1 MQARGGQDFVQF
13 ASADYCVYFRDI
25 FLDLVTE
32 ALYQASGYDEP
43 FGFASSF
50 LAGHFQNFVYRF
62 LLRGANE
69 RAGVD
74 YDDVGIFG
82 IGGGLGSGLYQH
94 AHHDLTIDEVL
105 GAAEADKS
113 DPSGS
118 GWGGSGRRPRHG
130 YGFFDGHWE
139 IISG

>member
-13 ASADYCVYFRDI
+13 AGADYCVYFGDI
-25 FLDLVTE
+25 FLDLIAE
-32 ALYQASGYDEP
+32 ALDEATGHDQS
-43 FGFASSF
+43 FGFAAGF
-50 LAGHFQNFVYRF
+50 LAGHFEDFVDRF

-74 YDDVGIFG
+74 DDDVGIFG
-82 IGGGLGSGLYQH
+82 IGSRLGSGVDQH
-94 AHHDLTIDEVL
+94 AHHDLAIDEVF
-105 GAAEADKS
+105 GAAEADKAN
-113 DPSGS
+113 PSGS

-130 YGFFDGHWE
+130 YGFFNGHWE